1 MAKRKTP
8 KVKDLRPNKIS
19 EEQLGKMRNVVRAIN
34 EGQQQLGILESQKHS
49 LLHDVMQLQ
58 GVIGKI
64 QQELKEEYGD
74 IDVNINDGTIKYK
87 DSVGQEV
94 YGGHTICDIVEEKDK
109 FSVYIRKNKD
119 VMPWKDFNKNMAVSV
134 EYNLEY

>member
-8 KVKDLRPNKIS
+8 KVKDLRSDKIS
-19 EEQLGKMRNVVRAIN
+19 EEQLSKMQNVVRAIN
-34 EGQQQLGILESQKHS
+34 KGQQQLGVLESQKHS

-64 QQELKEEYGD
+64 QQELKEEYGN

-87 DSVGQEV
+87 EDEQADS
-94 YGGHTICDIVEEKDK
+94 
-109 FSVYIRKNKD
+109 
-119 VMPWKDFNKNMAVSV
+119 
-134 EYNLEY
+134 